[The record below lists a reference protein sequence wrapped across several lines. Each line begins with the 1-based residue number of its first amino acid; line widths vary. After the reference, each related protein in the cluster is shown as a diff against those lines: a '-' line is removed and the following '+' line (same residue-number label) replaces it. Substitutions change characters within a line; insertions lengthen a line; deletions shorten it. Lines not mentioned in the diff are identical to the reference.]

1 MGYGCNGGA
10 GYGAGCYGSG
20 MGYGCNGGA
29 GYGAGCVGGAPAM
42 GAPMMGVPA
51 TGTPV
56 TPVTPETIKKPKT
69 GVMAPAP
76 ATIIVSLPA
85 DARLLVDGS
94 ATTSTTAQRVFVSP
108 TLNPG
113 RDYHYTLKAE
123 WVRDGKSVAVSKEVA
138 VRAGE
143 ETRVQI
149 AAEQATVA
157 SR

>member
-1 MGYGCNGGA
+1 
-10 GYGAGCYGSG
+10 
-20 MGYGCNGGA
+20 
-29 GYGAGCVGGAPAM
+29 M
-42 GAPMMGVPA
+42 GAPVMP
-51 TGTPV
+51 GTPV
-56 TPVTPETIKKPKT
+56 TPVKPETIKKPKT

-85 DARLLVDGS
+85 DASLLVDGA
-94 ATTSTTAQRVFVSP
+94 ATTSTSTQRVFVSP
-108 TLNPG
+108 ELNPG

-149 AAEQATVA
+149 AAGEPATVA